1 MFPATLVLVPLHLK
15 GKTQCCKLAG
25 KIKKSLKKGFAIC
38 AHACT
43 ILSLFMVAIAQL
55 VEHRIVIPAVAGSSP
70 VSHPTFFM
78 VAIAQL
84 VEHRIVI
91 PAVVGSSP
99 ISHPIK
105 KPSKNYPL

>member
-1 MFPATLVLVPLHLK
+1 V
-15 GKTQCCKLAG
+15 
-25 KIKKSLKKGFAIC
+25 
-38 AHACT
+38 
-43 ILSLFMVAIAQL
+43 VAIAQL

-91 PAVVGSSP
+91 PAVAGSSP
-99 ISHPIK
+99 VSHPIK
-105 KPSKNYPL
+105 TLFPMCIYEKTCSDNK